1 LKSKVLNDDSEVG
14 FEEEDG
20 IYGDDEGMAD
30 EGLLMV
36 TMICVRFHF
45 ATTVQFVVRD
55 CFLVPDEET
64 SKP

>member
-14 FEEEDG
+14 FEEEDRM
-20 IYGDDEGMAD
+20 YGDDEGMAD

-36 TMICVRFHF
+36 IMICVRFHF
-45 ATTVQFVVRD
+45 ATTVQFVVSD